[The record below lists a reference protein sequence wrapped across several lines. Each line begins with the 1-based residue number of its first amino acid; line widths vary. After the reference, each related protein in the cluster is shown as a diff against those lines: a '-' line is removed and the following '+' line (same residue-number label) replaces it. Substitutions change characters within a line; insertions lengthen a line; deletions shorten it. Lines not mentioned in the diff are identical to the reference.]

1 MQGRHS
7 CVPGWGAWWPSE
19 VLEQGTEQRDSLVWN
34 ASPEKVRREFR
45 QGLGSWKAG
54 YTEWDSLNK

>member
-1 MQGRHS
+1 M
-7 CVPGWGAWWPSE
+7 PGWGAWWPSE

-34 ASPEKVRREFR
+34 VSPEKVRREFR
-45 QGLGSWKAG
+45 QGLGSWEAG